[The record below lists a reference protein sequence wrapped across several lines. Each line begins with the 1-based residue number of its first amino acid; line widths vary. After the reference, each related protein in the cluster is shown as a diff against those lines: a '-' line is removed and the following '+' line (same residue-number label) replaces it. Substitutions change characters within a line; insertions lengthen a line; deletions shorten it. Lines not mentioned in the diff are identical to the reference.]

1 MSQPRRERARKA
13 APCVQTRQRKPSSFG
28 SKVKP
33 RPWGIVPD
41 RASIGS
47 GSRRATR
54 PERIL
59 LVGARQ
65 AIASGLTV
73 PVGVSGVSRSLEDA
87 AVLGLRALPLGRCI
101 AVNVGRLVFKWA
113 RWHLAGA
120 VARPEEYC
128 GYFLEPKAPAG
139 LKHPALR
146 RGARPLQV
154 FTSAW
159 MGRSRK
165 LGLFLGLE
173 FELQPPQRAGQLFL
187 EGESTESFERSAQ
200 KRARLAASPPL
211 TEEGGG
217 PGGAGPPSLAQP
229 AL

>member
-1 MSQPRRERARKA
+1 
-13 APCVQTRQRKPSSFG
+13 VQTRQRKPSSFG
-28 SKVKP
+28 SKVQP

-87 AVLGLRALPLGRCI
+87 AVLGLRALPLGPCI

-128 GYFLEPKAPAG
+128 GYFLETPVPRQDSNTRLCGEARDRSRSLPRRGGPKSKAG
-139 LKHPALR
+139 LIP
-146 RGARPLQV
+146 
-154 FTSAW
+154 
-159 MGRSRK
+159 
-165 LGLFLGLE
+165 GLE

>member
-28 SKVKP
+28 SKVQP

-120 VARPEEYC
+120 VARPEEDC
-128 GYFLEPKAPAG
+128 GYFLETPVPRRDSNTRLCGEARDRSRSLP
-139 LKHPALR
+139 R
-146 RGARPLQV
+146 RGWAEVESWAYSSDSSSNCSRRNGPVSCSSRGSRP
-154 FTSAW
+154 SPSS
-159 MGRSRK
+159 GRRK
-165 LGLFLGLE
+165 NVLVW
-173 FELQPPQRAGQLFL
+173 RH
-187 EGESTESFERSAQ
+187 
-200 KRARLAASPPL
+200 PL
-211 TEEGGG
+211 R
-217 PGGAGPPSLAQP
+217 
-229 AL
+229 